1 MEKNLDFDTVIN
13 RSDTLSLKFDFA
25 NRRGMPSD
33 VLPLWVADMDFKTSS
48 YVLDAIQEVVNHGVF
63 GYSETQTPYY
73 EVVRDYFHRKYD
85 YDFSEREMLKTP
97 GVVFAIAVAVKA
109 LTEKGDAIM
118 IQQPV
123 YYPFSEV
130 ITDNNRKLVDNTLV
144 YNPQD
149 NRYYIDFEDFENKIV
164 SHNVKLFL
172 LCNPH
177 NPVSRVW
184 SKEELIKIGEICL
197 KHNVL
202 VLSDEIHQDFT
213 FVGKHHIFASLKPEF
228 ENITITFT
236 SPSKTFNLA
245 GLQTAHVFI
254 KNPQIRRKYCHEYNA
269 SGYSQLNVMGLV
281 ATIAAYKFGDEW
293 FNCVFNYIKNNV
305 EYIKS
310 YVETNLPNVRMINHE
325 ATYLVWLDFRGLGLS
340 PAQLDDAII
349 NKSKLWL
356 DSGKIFGKSGEGF
369 QRINAACPRRI
380 LEEAMNRLKKIL
392 NT

>member
-1 MEKNLDFDTVIN
+1 MERNLDFDTVIN
-13 RSDTLSLKFDFA
+13 RKDTLSLKFDFA
-25 NRRGMPSD
+25 KRRGLPAD

-48 YVLDAIQEVVNHGVF
+48 YIVDALHDAAEYGVF

-85 YDFSEREMLKTP
+85 YDFTERELLKSP
-97 GVVFAIAVAVKA
+97 GVVFAIAVAVNA

-130 ITDNNRKLVDNTLV
+130 IEDNNRKLVDNTLV

-164 SHNVKLFL
+164 ANNVKLFL

-213 FVGKHHIFASLKPEF
+213 FVGKHYIFASLKPEF
-228 ENITITFT
+228 EDITLTFT

-245 GLQTAHVFI
+245 GLQTAHIFI
-254 KNPQIRRKYCHEYNA
+254 KNPKIRRKFCHAYNA

-281 ATIAAYKFGDEW
+281 ATIAAYKYGDEW
-293 FNCVFNYIKNNV
+293 FSGVFKYIKNNV
-305 EYIKS
+305 EFIKN
-310 YVETNLPNVRMINHE
+310 YVETNLPNVRMITHE
-325 ATYLVWLDFRGLGLS
+325 ATYLVWLDFRKLGFT
-340 PAQLDDAII
+340 AAELDNLIE

-369 QRINAACPRRI
+369 QRINAACPRRL
-380 LEEAMNRLKKIL
+380 LEDAMARLSLIV
-392 NT
+392 

>member
-1 MEKNLDFDTVIN
+1 MERNLDFDTVIN
-13 RSDTLSLKFDFA
+13 RKDTLSLKFDFA
-25 NRRGMPSD
+25 KRRGLPTD

-48 YVLDAIQEVVNHGVF
+48 YIVDALHDAAEYGVF

-73 EVVRDYFHRKYD
+73 EVVRDYFLRKYD
-85 YDFSEREMLKTP
+85 YDFTERELLKSP

-144 YNPQD
+144 YNPLD

-164 SHNVKLFL
+164 NNKVKLFL

-184 SKEELIKIGEICL
+184 SKEELIKLGDICL
-197 KHNVL
+197 KHNVI

-293 FNCVFNYIKNNV
+293 FNGVFNYIKNNV
-305 EYIKS
+305 EYIKN

-325 ATYLVWLDFRGLGLS
+325 ATYLVWLDFRGLGLT
-340 PAQLDDAII
+340 PAQLDDALI

-356 DSGKIFGKSGEGF
+356 DSGKIFGASGEGF
-369 QRINAACPRRI
+369 QRINAACPRRT

>member
-1 MEKNLDFDTVIN
+1 MERNLDFDIVVN
-13 RSDTLSLKFDFA
+13 RKDTLSLKFDFA
-25 NRRGMPSD
+25 HRRGLPAD

-48 YVLDAIQEVVNHGVF
+48 YIVDALHDAAEYGVF

-85 YDFSEREMLKTP
+85 YDFTERELLKSP
-97 GVVFAIAVAVKA
+97 GVVFAIAVAVNA

-130 ITDNNRKLVDNTLV
+130 IEDNNRKLVDNTLV
-144 YNPQD
+144 YNPDD

-164 SHNVKLFL
+164 TNNVKLFL

-184 SKEELIKIGEICL
+184 SKEELIKLGDICL

-228 ENITITFT
+228 EDITITFT

-245 GLQTAHVFI
+245 GLQTAHIFI
-254 KNPQIRRKYCHEYNA
+254 KNPKIRRRFCHAYNA

-293 FNCVFNYIKNNV
+293 FNGVFKYIKNNV
-305 EYIKS
+305 EFIQN
-310 YVETNLPNVRMINHE
+310 YVETNLPNVRMITHE
-325 ATYLVWLDFRGLGLS
+325 ATYLVWLDFRKLGFT
-340 PAQLDDAII
+340 AAELDDLIVH
-349 NKSKLWL
+349 KSKLWL

-369 QRINAACPRRI
+369 QRINAACPRRL
-380 LEEAMNRLKKIL
+380 LEDAMARLSLIV
-392 NT
+392 

>member
-1 MEKNLDFDTVIN
+1 MERNLDFDIVVN
-13 RSDTLSLKFDFA
+13 RKNTLSLKFDFA
-25 NRRGMPSD
+25 HRRGLPAD

-48 YVLDAIQEVVNHGVF
+48 YIVDALHDAAEYGVF

-73 EVVRDYFHRKYD
+73 EVVRDYFHRKYN
-85 YDFSEREMLKTP
+85 YDFTERELLKSP
-97 GVVFAIAVAVKA
+97 GVVFAIAVAVNA

-123 YYPFSEV
+123 YYPFSE
-130 ITDNNRKLVDNTLV
+130 IIIDNNRKLVDNTLV

-149 NRYYIDFEDFENKIV
+149 NRYYIDFEDFENKIIAN
-164 SHNVKLFL
+164 NVKLFL

-184 SKEELIKIGEICL
+184 SKEELIKLGDICL
-197 KHNVL
+197 KHNVI

-228 ENITITFT
+228 DDITLTFT

-245 GLQTAHVFI
+245 GLQTAHIFI
-254 KNPQIRRKYCHEYNA
+254 KNPKIRRRFCHAYNA

-281 ATIAAYKFGDEW
+281 ATIAAYKYGDEW
-293 FNCVFNYIKNNV
+293 FNGVFKYIKNNV
-305 EYIKS
+305 EFIKN
-310 YVETNLPNVRMINHE
+310 YVETNLPNVRMITHE
-325 ATYLVWLDFRGLGLS
+325 ATYLVWLDFRKLGFT
-340 PAQLDDAII
+340 AAELDDLIV

-369 QRINAACPRRI
+369 QRINAACPRRL
-380 LEEAMNRLKKIL
+380 LEDAMARLSLIV
-392 NT
+392 

>member
-1 MEKNLDFDTVIN
+1 MERNLDFDIVVN
-13 RSDTLSLKFDFA
+13 RKDTLSLKFDFA
-25 NRRGMPSD
+25 HRRGLPAD

-48 YVLDAIQEVVNHGVF
+48 YIVDALHDAAEYGVF

-85 YDFSEREMLKTP
+85 YDFTERELLKSP
-97 GVVFAIAVAVKA
+97 GVVFAIAVAVNA

-130 ITDNNRKLVDNTLV
+130 IEDNNRKLVDNTLV

-149 NRYYIDFEDFENKIV
+149 NRYYIDFEDFENKIIAN
-164 SHNVKLFL
+164 NVKLFL

-184 SKEELIKIGEICL
+184 SKEELIKLGDICL
-197 KHNVL
+197 KHNVI

-228 ENITITFT
+228 EDITLTFT

-245 GLQTAHVFI
+245 GLQTAHIFI
-254 KNPQIRRKYCHEYNA
+254 KNPKIRRRFCHAYNA

-293 FNCVFNYIKNNV
+293 FSGVFKYIKNNV
-305 EYIKS
+305 EFIKN
-310 YVETNLPNVRMINHE
+310 YVETNLPNVRMITHE
-325 ATYLVWLDFRGLGLS
+325 ATYLVWLDFRKLGFT
-340 PAQLDDAII
+340 AAELDDLIV

-369 QRINAACPRRI
+369 QRINAACPRRL
-380 LEEAMNRLKKIL
+380 LEDAMARLSLIV
-392 NT
+392 

>member
-13 RSDTLSLKFDFA
+13 RKDTLSLKFDFA
-25 NRRGMPSD
+25 KRRGLPPD

-48 YVLDAIQEVVNHGVF
+48 YVLEALQDVVNHGVF
-63 GYSETQTPYY
+63 GYSETLTPYY
-73 EVVRDYFHRKYD
+73 EVVRDYFLRKYN
-85 YDFSEREMLKTP
+85 YDFSEREMLKSP
-97 GVVFAIAVAVKA
+97 GVVFAISVAVKA

-130 ITDNNRKLVDNTLV
+130 ITDNNRKLIDNTLV
-144 YNPQD
+144 YNPEK
-149 NRYYIDFEDFENKIV
+149 NRYYIDFEDFENKII
-164 SHNVKLFL
+164 SHNVKMFL

-184 SKEELIKIGEICL
+184 SKEELIKLGEICL

-228 ENITITFT
+228 ENITLTCT

-245 GLQTAHVFI
+245 GLQTAHIFI
-254 KNPQIRRKYCHEYNA
+254 KNATIRRKFCHEYNA

-281 ATIAAYKFGDEW
+281 ATIAAYKFGNEW
-293 FNCVFNYIKNNV
+293 FNGVFNYIKSNV
-305 EYIKS
+305 EFIKN
-310 YVETNLPNVRMINHE
+310 YVETHLPKIKMITHE
-325 ATYLVWLDFRGLGLS
+325 ATYLVWLDFRGLGLTS
-340 PAQLDDAII
+340 AQLEDAII
-349 NKSKLWL
+349 YKSKLWL

-369 QRINAACPRRI
+369 QRINAACPRKT
-380 LEEAMNRLKKIL
+380 LEEAMERLKVYFQ
-392 NT
+392 

>member
-1 MEKNLDFDTVIN
+1 MERNLDFDIVVN
-13 RSDTLSLKFDFA
+13 RKDTLSLKFDFA
-25 NRRGMPSD
+25 HRRGLPAD

-48 YVLDAIQEVVNHGVF
+48 YIVDALHDAAENGVF

-85 YDFSEREMLKTP
+85 YDFTERELLKSP
-97 GVVFAIAVAVKA
+97 GVVFAIAVAVNA

-130 ITDNNRKLVDNTLV
+130 IEDNNRKLVDNTLV

-149 NRYYIDFEDFENKIV
+149 NRYYIDFEDFENKIIAN
-164 SHNVKLFL
+164 NVKLFL

-184 SKEELIKIGEICL
+184 SKEELIKIGELCL
-197 KHNVL
+197 KHNVI

-228 ENITITFT
+228 EDNTLTFS

-245 GLQTAHVFI
+245 GLQTAHIFI
-254 KNPQIRRKYCHEYNA
+254 KNPKIRRRFCHAYNA

-293 FNCVFNYIKNNV
+293 FNGVFKYIKNNV
-305 EYIKS
+305 EFIQN
-310 YVETNLPNVRMINHE
+310 YVETNLPNVRMITHE
-325 ATYLVWLDFRGLGLS
+325 ATYLVWLDFRKLGFT
-340 PAQLDDAII
+340 AAELDDLIVH
-349 NKSKLWL
+349 KSKLWL

-369 QRINAACPRRI
+369 QRINAACPRRT
-380 LEEAMNRLKKIL
+380 LEEAMNRLKKMFF
-392 NT
+392 

>member
-13 RSDTLSLKFDFA
+13 RKDTLSLKFDFA
-25 NRRGMPSD
+25 KRRGLPPD

-48 YVLDAIQEVVNHGVF
+48 YVLEALQDVVNHGVF
-63 GYSETQTPYY
+63 GYSETLTPYY
-73 EVVRDYFHRKYD
+73 EVVRDYFLRKYN
-85 YDFSEREMLKTP
+85 YDFSEREMLKSP
-97 GVVFAIAVAVKA
+97 GVVFAISVAVKA

-144 YNPQD
+144 YNTEK
-149 NRYYIDFEDFENKIV
+149 NRYYIDFEDFENKII
-164 SHNVKLFL
+164 SHNVKMFL

-184 SKEELIKIGEICL
+184 SKEELIKLGEICL

-228 ENITITFT
+228 ENITLTFT

-245 GLQTAHVFI
+245 GLQTAHIFI
-254 KNPQIRRKYCHEYNA
+254 KNATIRRKFCHEYNA

-281 ATIAAYKFGDEW
+281 ATIAA
-293 FNCVFNYIKNNV
+293 
-305 EYIKS
+305 
-310 YVETNLPNVRMINHE
+310 
-325 ATYLVWLDFRGLGLS
+325 
-340 PAQLDDAII
+340 
-349 NKSKLWL
+349 
-356 DSGKIFGKSGEGF
+356 
-369 QRINAACPRRI
+369 
-380 LEEAMNRLKKIL
+380 
-392 NT
+392 

>member
-1 MEKNLDFDTVIN
+1 MESNLDFDIVVN
-13 RSDTLSLKFDFA
+13 RKDTLSLKFDFA
-25 NRRGMPSD
+25 HRRGLPAD

-48 YVLDAIQEVVNHGVF
+48 YIVDALHDAAEYGVF

-85 YDFSEREMLKTP
+85 YDFTERELLKSP
-97 GVVFAIAVAVKA
+97 GVVFAIAVAVNA

-123 YYPFSEV
+123 YYPFSKV

-144 YNPQD
+144 YNPDD
-149 NRYYIDFEDFENKIV
+149 NRYYIDFEDFENKIIAN
-164 SHNVKLFL
+164 NVKLFL

-184 SKEELIKIGEICL
+184 SKEELIKLGDICL
-197 KHNVL
+197 KHNVI

-228 ENITITFT
+228 EDITLTFT

-245 GLQTAHVFI
+245 GLQTAHIFI
-254 KNPQIRRKYCHEYNA
+254 KNPKIRRRFCHAYNA

-281 ATIAAYKFGDEW
+281 ATIAAYKYGDEW
-293 FNCVFNYIKNNV
+293 FNGVFKYIKNNV
-305 EYIKS
+305 EFIKN
-310 YVETNLPNVRMINHE
+310 YVEVNLPNVRMITHE
-325 ATYLVWLDFRGLGLS
+325 ATYLVWLDFRKLGFT
-340 PAQLDDAII
+340 AAELDDLIVH
-349 NKSKLWL
+349 KSKLWL

-369 QRINAACPRRI
+369 QRINAACPRKT
-380 LEEAMNRLKKIL
+380 LEEAMSRLKTIM
-392 NT
+392 

>member
-1 MEKNLDFDTVIN
+1 MERNLDFDIVVN
-13 RSDTLSLKFDFA
+13 RKDTLSLKFDFA
-25 NRRGMPSD
+25 KRRGLPAD

-48 YVLDAIQEVVNHGVF
+48 YIVDALHDAAEYGVF

-85 YDFSEREMLKTP
+85 YDFTERELLKSP
-97 GVVFAIAVAVKA
+97 GVVFAIAVAVNA
-109 LTEKGDAIM
+109 LTEKDDAIM

-144 YNPQD
+144 YNPND

-164 SHNVKLFL
+164 ANNVKLFL

-184 SKEELIKIGEICL
+184 SKEELIKLGDICL
-197 KHNVL
+197 KHNVI

-228 ENITITFT
+228 EDITLTFS

-245 GLQTAHVFI
+245 GLQTAHIFI
-254 KNPQIRRKYCHEYNA
+254 KNPKIRRRFCHAYNA

-281 ATIAAYKFGDEW
+281 ATIAAYKYGDEW
-293 FNCVFNYIKNNV
+293 FSGVFKYIKNNV
-305 EYIKS
+305 EFIQN
-310 YVETNLPNVRMINHE
+310 YVEPNLPNVRMITHE
-325 ATYLVWLDFRGLGLS
+325 ATYLVWLDFRKLGFT
-340 PAQLDDAII
+340 AAELDDLIVH
-349 NKSKLWL
+349 KSKLWL

-369 QRINAACPRRI
+369 QRINAACPRRL
-380 LEEAMNRLKKIL
+380 LEDAMARLSLIV
-392 NT
+392 

>member
-13 RSDTLSLKFDFA
+13 RKDTLSLKFDFA
-25 NRRGMPSD
+25 KRRGLPPD

-48 YVLDAIQEVVNHGVF
+48 YVLEALQDVVNHGVF
-63 GYSETQTPYY
+63 GYSETLMPYY
-73 EVVRDYFHRKYD
+73 EVVRDYFLRKYN
-85 YDFSEREMLKTP
+85 YDFSEREMLKSP
-97 GVVFAIAVAVKA
+97 GVVFAISVAVKA

-130 ITDNNRKLVDNTLV
+130 ITPNNRKIVDNTLV
-144 YNPQD
+144 YNPEK
-149 NRYYIDFEDFENKIV
+149 NRYYIDYEDFEKKII
-164 SHNVKLFL
+164 SHNVKMFL

-184 SKEELIKIGEICL
+184 SKEELIKLGEICL

-228 ENITITFT
+228 ENITLTFT

-245 GLQTAHVFI
+245 GLQTAHIFI
-254 KNPQIRRKYCHEYNA
+254 KNATIRRKFCHEYNA
-269 SGYSQLNVMGLV
+269 SGYRQLNVMGLV

-293 FNCVFNYIKNNV
+293 FNGVFNYIKSNV
-305 EYIKS
+305 EFIKN
-310 YVETNLPNVRMINHE
+310 YVKTNLPHVRMINHE
-325 ATYLVWLDFRGLGLS
+325 ATYLVWLDFRGLGLTS
-340 PAQLDDAII
+340 AQLEDAII
-349 NKSKLWL
+349 YKSRLWL

-369 QRINAACPRRI
+369 QRINAACPRQT
-380 LEEAMNRLKKIL
+380 LEEAMERLKKCFF
-392 NT
+392 

>member
-1 MEKNLDFDTVIN
+1 MERNLDFDIVVN
-13 RSDTLSLKFDFA
+13 RKDTLSLKFDFA
-25 NRRGMPSD
+25 HRRGLPAD

-48 YVLDAIQEVVNHGVF
+48 YIVDVLHDAAEYGVF

-73 EVVRDYFHRKYD
+73 EVVRDYFHRKYN
-85 YDFSEREMLKTP
+85 YDFTERELLKSP
-97 GVVFAIAVAVKA
+97 GVVFAIAVAVNA

-149 NRYYIDFEDFENKIV
+149 NRYYIDFEDFENKIIAN
-164 SHNVKLFL
+164 NVKLFL

-184 SKEELIKIGEICL
+184 SKDELIKLGDICL
-197 KHNVL
+197 KHNVI

-213 FVGKHHIFASLKPEF
+213 FVGKHYIFASLKPEF
-228 ENITITFT
+228 EDITLTFT

-245 GLQTAHVFI
+245 GLQTAHIFI
-254 KNPQIRRKYCHEYNA
+254 KNPKIRRRFCHAYNA

-281 ATIAAYKFGDEW
+281 ATIAAYKYGDEW
-293 FNCVFNYIKNNV
+293 FSGVFKYIKNNV
-305 EYIKS
+305 EFIQN
-310 YVETNLPNVRMINHE
+310 YVETNLPNVRMITHE
-325 ATYLVWLDFRGLGLS
+325 ATYLVWLDFGKLGFT
-340 PAQLDDAII
+340 AAELDDLIV

-369 QRINAACPRRI
+369 QRINAACPRRL
-380 LEEAMNRLKKIL
+380 LEDAMARLSLIV
-392 NT
+392 

>member
-1 MEKNLDFDTVIN
+1 MERNLDFDIVVN
-13 RSDTLSLKFDFA
+13 RKDTLSLKFDFA
-25 NRRGMPSD
+25 HRRGLPAD

-48 YVLDAIQEVVNHGVF
+48 YIVDALHDAAEYGVF

-73 EVVRDYFHRKYD
+73 EVVRDCFHRKYD
-85 YDFSEREMLKTP
+85 YDFTERELLKSP
-97 GVVFAIAVAVKA
+97 GVVFAIAVAVNA

-144 YNPQD
+144 YNPDD

-164 SHNVKLFL
+164 ANNVKLFL

-184 SKEELIKIGEICL
+184 SKEELIKLGDICL
-197 KHNVL
+197 KHNVI

-228 ENITITFT
+228 EDITLTFT

-245 GLQTAHVFI
+245 GLQTAHIFI
-254 KNPQIRRKYCHEYNA
+254 KNPKIRRRFCHAYNA

-293 FNCVFNYIKNNV
+293 FNGVFKYIKNNV
-305 EYIKS
+305 EFIQN
-310 YVETNLPNVRMINHE
+310 YVETNLPNVRMITHE
-325 ATYLVWLDFRGLGLS
+325 ATYLVWLDFRKLGFT
-340 PAQLDDAII
+340 AAELDDLIV

-369 QRINAACPRRI
+369 QRINAACPRRL
-380 LEEAMNRLKKIL
+380 LEDAMARLSLIV
-392 NT
+392 

>member
-1 MEKNLDFDTVIN
+1 MERNLDFDIVVN
-13 RSDTLSLKFDFA
+13 RKDTLSLKFDFA
-25 NRRGMPSD
+25 HRRGLPDD

-48 YVLDAIQEVVNHGVF
+48 YIVDALHDAAEYGVF

-85 YDFSEREMLKTP
+85 YDFTERELLKSP
-97 GVVFAIAVAVKA
+97 GVVFAIAVAVNA

-144 YNPQD
+144 YNPDD
-149 NRYYIDFEDFENKIV
+149 NRYYIDFEDFENKIIAN
-164 SHNVKLFL
+164 NVKLFL

-184 SKEELIKIGEICL
+184 SKEELIKLGDICL
-197 KHNVL
+197 KHNVI

-228 ENITITFT
+228 EDITLTFT

-245 GLQTAHVFI
+245 GLQTAHIFI
-254 KNPQIRRKYCHEYNA
+254 KNPKIRRKFCHAYNA

-293 FNCVFNYIKNNV
+293 FSGVFKYIKNNV
-305 EYIKS
+305 EFIKN
-310 YVETNLPNVRMINHE
+310 YVETNLPNVRMITHE
-325 ATYLVWLDFRGLGLS
+325 ATYLVWLDFRKLGFT
-340 PAQLDDAII
+340 AAELDNLIE

-369 QRINAACPRRI
+369 QRINAACPRRL
-380 LEEAMNRLKKIL
+380 LEDAMARLSLIV
-392 NT
+392 

>member
-1 MEKNLDFDTVIN
+1 MERNLDFDIVVN
-13 RSDTLSLKFDFA
+13 RKDTLSLKFDFA
-25 NRRGMPSD
+25 HRRGLPAD

-48 YVLDAIQEVVNHGVF
+48 YIVDALHDAAEYGVF
-63 GYSETQTPYY
+63 GYSETQTRYY

-85 YDFSEREMLKTP
+85 YDFTERELLKSP
-97 GVVFAIAVAVKA
+97 GVVFAIAVSVNA
-109 LTEKGDAIM
+109 LTDKGDAIM

-164 SHNVKLFL
+164 ANNVKLFL

-184 SKEELIKIGEICL
+184 SKEELIKLGDICL
-197 KHNVL
+197 KHNVI

-213 FVGKHHIFASLKPEF
+213 FVGKHYIFASLKPEF
-228 ENITITFT
+228 EDITLTFT

-245 GLQTAHVFI
+245 GLQTAHIFI
-254 KNPQIRRKYCHEYNA
+254 KNPKIRRRFCHAYNA

-293 FNCVFNYIKNNV
+293 FNGVFKYIKNNV
-305 EYIKS
+305 EFIKN
-310 YVETNLPNVRMINHE
+310 YVETNLPNVRMITHE
-325 ATYLVWLDFRGLGLS
+325 ATYLVWLDFRKLGFT
-340 PAQLDDAII
+340 AAELDDLIVH
-349 NKSKLWL
+349 KSKLWL

-369 QRINAACPRRI
+369 QRINAACPRRL
-380 LEEAMNRLKKIL
+380 LEDAMARLSLIV
-392 NT
+392 

>member
-1 MEKNLDFDTVIN
+1 MERNLDFDIVVN
-13 RSDTLSLKFDFA
+13 RKDTLSLKFDFA
-25 NRRGMPSD
+25 HRRGLPAD

-48 YVLDAIQEVVNHGVF
+48 YIVDALHDAAEYGVF

-85 YDFSEREMLKTP
+85 YDFTERELLKSP
-97 GVVFAIAVAVKA
+97 GVVFAIAVAVNA

-130 ITDNNRKLVDNTLV
+130 IEDNNRKLVDNTLV
-144 YNPQD
+144 YNPDD

-164 SHNVKLFL
+164 ANNVKLFL

-184 SKEELIKIGEICL
+184 SKEELIKLGDICL
-197 KHNVL
+197 KHNVI

-228 ENITITFT
+228 EDITLTFT

-245 GLQTAHVFI
+245 GLQTAHIFI
-254 KNPQIRRKYCHEYNA
+254 KNPKIRRSFCHAYNA
-269 SGYSQLNVMGLV
+269 LGYSQLNVMGLV
-281 ATIAAYKFGDEW
+281 ATIAAYKYGDEW
-293 FNCVFNYIKNNV
+293 FNGVFKYIKNNV
-305 EYIKS
+305 EFIKN
-310 YVETNLPNVRMINHE
+310 YVEVNLPNVRMITHE
-325 ATYLVWLDFRGLGLS
+325 ATYLVWLDFRKLGFT
-340 PAQLDDAII
+340 AAELDDLIVH
-349 NKSKLWL
+349 KSKLWL

-369 QRINAACPRRI
+369 QRINAACPRKT
-380 LEEAMNRLKKIL
+380 LEEALGRIL
-392 NT
+392 LL

>member
-1 MEKNLDFDTVIN
+1 MERNLDFDIVVN
-13 RSDTLSLKFDFA
+13 RKDTLSLKFDFA
-25 NRRGMPSD
+25 HRRGLPAD

-48 YVLDAIQEVVNHGVF
+48 YIVDALHDAAEYGVF

-85 YDFSEREMLKTP
+85 YDFTERELLKSP
-97 GVVFAIAVAVKA
+97 GVVFAIAVAVNA

-130 ITDNNRKLVDNTLV
+130 IEDNNRKLVDNTLV
-144 YNPQD
+144 YNPDD

-164 SHNVKLFL
+164 ANNVKLFL

-184 SKEELIKIGEICL
+184 SKEELIKLGDICL
-197 KHNVL
+197 KHNVI

-213 FVGKHHIFASLKPEF
+213 FVGKHQIFASLKPEF
-228 ENITITFT
+228 EDITLTFT

-245 GLQTAHVFI
+245 GLQTAHIFI
-254 KNPQIRRKYCHEYNA
+254 KNPKIRRKFCHAYNA

-293 FNCVFNYIKNNV
+293 FNGVFKYIKNNV
-305 EYIKS
+305 EFIQN
-310 YVETNLPNVRMINHE
+310 YVETNLPNVRMITHE
-325 ATYLVWLDFRGLGLS
+325 ATYLVWLDFRKLGFT
-340 PAQLDDAII
+340 AAELDDLIVH
-349 NKSKLWL
+349 KSKLWL

-369 QRINAACPRRI
+369 QRINAACPRRL
-380 LEEAMNRLKKIL
+380 LEDAMARLSLIV
-392 NT
+392 

>member
-1 MEKNLDFDTVIN
+1 MERNLDFDIVVN
-13 RSDTLSLKFDFA
+13 RKDTLSLKFDFA
-25 NRRGMPSD
+25 HRRGLPAD

-48 YVLDAIQEVVNHGVF
+48 YIVDALHDAAEYGVF

-73 EVVRDYFHRKYD
+73 EVVRDYFHRKYN
-85 YDFSEREMLKTP
+85 YDFTERELLKSP
-97 GVVFAIAVAVKA
+97 GVVFAIAVAVNA

-164 SHNVKLFL
+164 ANNVKLFL

-184 SKEELIKIGEICL
+184 SKEELIKLGDICL
-197 KHNVL
+197 KHNVI

-228 ENITITFT
+228 EDITLTFT

-245 GLQTAHVFI
+245 GLQTAHIFI
-254 KNPQIRRKYCHEYNA
+254 KNPKIRRRFCHAYNA

-293 FNCVFNYIKNNV
+293 FSGVFKYIKNNV
-305 EYIKS
+305 EFIKN
-310 YVETNLPNVRMINHE
+310 YVEVNLPNVRMITHE
-325 ATYLVWLDFRGLGLS
+325 ATYLVWLDFRKLGFT
-340 PAQLDDAII
+340 AAELDDLIV

-369 QRINAACPRRI
+369 QRINAACPRRL
-380 LEEAMNRLKKIL
+380 LEDAMARLSLIV
-392 NT
+392 

>member
-1 MEKNLDFDTVIN
+1 MERNLDFDTIIN
-13 RSDTLSLKFDFA
+13 RMDTFSLKYNFA
-25 NRRGMPSD
+25 ERRGYPAD

-48 YVLDAIQEVVNHGVF
+48 YIVDALHDAAEYGVF

-85 YDFSEREMLKTP
+85 YDFTERELLKSP
-97 GVVFAIAVAVKA
+97 GVVFAIAVAVNA

-144 YNPQD
+144 YNPDD

-164 SHNVKLFL
+164 ANNVKLFL

-228 ENITITFT
+228 EDITLTFT

-245 GLQTAHVFI
+245 GLQTAHIFI
-254 KNPQIRRKYCHEYNA
+254 KNSKIRRRFCHVYNA

-281 ATIAAYKFGDEW
+281 ATIAAYKYGDEW
-293 FNCVFNYIKNNV
+293 FNGVFKYIKNNV
-305 EYIKS
+305 EFIKN
-310 YVETNLPNVRMINHE
+310 YVETNLPNVRMITHE
-325 ATYLVWLDFRGLGLS
+325 ATYLVWLDFRKLGFT
-340 PAQLDDAII
+340 AAELDDLIVH
-349 NKSKLWL
+349 KSKLWL

-369 QRINAACPRRI
+369 QRINAACPRRL
-380 LEEAMNRLKKIL
+380 LEDAMARLSLIV
-392 NT
+392 

>member
-1 MEKNLDFDTVIN
+1 MESNLDFDTVIN
-13 RSDTLSLKFDFA
+13 RKNTLSLKFDFA
-25 NRRGMPSD
+25 KRRGLPAD

-48 YVLDAIQEVVNHGVF
+48 YIVDALHDAAEYGVF

-73 EVVRDYFHRKYD
+73 EVVRDYFLRKYD
-85 YDFSEREMLKTP
+85 YVFTERELLKSP
-97 GVVFAIAVAVKA
+97 GVVFAIAVAVNA

-130 ITDNNRKLVDNTLV
+130 IEDNNRKLVDNTLV

-164 SHNVKLFL
+164 ANNVKLFL

-245 GLQTAHVFI
+245 GLQTAHIFI
-254 KNPQIRRKYCHEYNA
+254 KNPKIRRRFCHAYNA

-281 ATIAAYKFGDEW
+281 ATIAAYKYGDEW
-293 FNCVFNYIKNNV
+293 FSGVFKYIKNNV
-305 EYIKS
+305 EFIKN
-310 YVETNLPNVRMINHE
+310 YVETNLPNVRMITHE
-325 ATYLVWLDFRGLGLS
+325 ATYLVWLDFRKLGFT
-340 PAQLDDAII
+340 AAELDNLIE

-369 QRINAACPRRI
+369 QRINAACPRRL
-380 LEEAMNRLKKIL
+380 LEDAMARLSLIF
-392 NT
+392 

>member
-1 MEKNLDFDTVIN
+1 MESNLDFDTVIN
-13 RSDTLSLKFDFA
+13 RKNTLSLKFDFA
-25 NRRGMPSD
+25 KRRGLPAD

-48 YVLDAIQEVVNHGVF
+48 YIVDALHDAAEYGVF

-73 EVVRDYFHRKYD
+73 EVVRDFFHRKYD
-85 YDFSEREMLKTP
+85 YDFTERELLKSP
-97 GVVFAIAVAVKA
+97 GVVFAIAVAVNA

-130 ITDNNRKLVDNTLV
+130 IEDNNRKLVDNTLV

-164 SHNVKLFL
+164 ANNVKLFL

-245 GLQTAHVFI
+245 GLQTAHIFI
-254 KNPQIRRKYCHEYNA
+254 KNPKIRRRFCHAYNA

-281 ATIAAYKFGDEW
+281 ATIAAYKYGDEW
-293 FNCVFNYIKNNV
+293 FSGVFKYIKNNV
-305 EYIKS
+305 EFIKN
-310 YVETNLPNVRMINHE
+310 YVETNLPNVRMITHE
-325 ATYLVWLDFRGLGLS
+325 ATYLVWLDFRKLGFT
-340 PAQLDDAII
+340 AAELDNLIE

-369 QRINAACPRRI
+369 QRINAACPRRL
-380 LEEAMNRLKKIL
+380 LEDAMARLSLIF
-392 NT
+392 

>member
-1 MEKNLDFDTVIN
+1 MERNLDFDIVVN
-13 RSDTLSLKFDFA
+13 RKNTLSLKFDFA
-25 NRRGMPSD
+25 HRRGLPAD

-48 YVLDAIQEVVNHGVF
+48 YIVDALHDAAEYGVF

-85 YDFSEREMLKTP
+85 YDFTERELLKSP
-97 GVVFAIAVAVKA
+97 GVVFAIAVAVNA

-144 YNPQD
+144 YNPND

-164 SHNVKLFL
+164 ANNVKLFL

-184 SKEELIKIGEICL
+184 SKEELIKLGDICL
-197 KHNVL
+197 KHNVI

-228 ENITITFT
+228 EDITLTFT

-245 GLQTAHVFI
+245 GLQTAHIFI
-254 KNPQIRRKYCHEYNA
+254 KNPKIRRRFCHAYNA

-281 ATIAAYKFGDEW
+281 ATIAAYKYGDEW
-293 FNCVFNYIKNNV
+293 FNGVFKYIKNNV
-305 EYIKS
+305 EFIQNC
-310 YVETNLPNVRMINHE
+310 VETNLPNVRMITHE
-325 ATYLVWLDFRGLGLS
+325 ATYLVWLDFRKLGFT
-340 PAQLDDAII
+340 AAELDDLIVH
-349 NKSKLWL
+349 KSKLWL

-369 QRINAACPRRI
+369 QRINAACPRRL
-380 LEEAMNRLKKIL
+380 LEDAMARLSLIV
-392 NT
+392 